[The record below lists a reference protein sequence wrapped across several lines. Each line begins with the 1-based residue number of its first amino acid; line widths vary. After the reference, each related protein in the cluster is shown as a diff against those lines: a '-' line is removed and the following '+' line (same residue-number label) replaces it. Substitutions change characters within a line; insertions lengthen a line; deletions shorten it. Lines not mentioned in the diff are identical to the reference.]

1 MTALETWLRV
11 AVALPFGLAVGSFVT
26 VLVHRVPAGES
37 VVRPRSRCPSC
48 GSPIRARDNVPV
60 VSWALLRGRCRACG
74 ARISVA
80 YPLLELATGALFVG
94 AALRHPD
101 PWRAVLLAPFLAV
114 LLALSVIDARTK
126 KLPNRIV
133 YPSVLVAAGYVVLA
147 WALGAPVDPVRAAI
161 GSAAYGGGLLV
172 VALISPR
179 GMGMG
184 DVKLAGLIGL
194 VLGAL
199 GLRYVAVAAGL
210 GILFGGVGALVAL
223 LAGASRKQALP
234 FGPFMAAGA
243 AAAVFLAP
251 QVADLYLRLL
261 SP

>member
-11 AVALPFGLAVGSFVT
+11 AVALPLGLAVGSFLT
-26 VLVHRVPAGES
+26 VVVHRVPAGGS

-48 GSPIRARDNVPV
+48 GEPIRARDNVPV
-60 VSWALLRGRCRACG
+60 LSWLLLRGRCRSCG
-74 ARISVA
+74 ARIPVA
-80 YPLLELATGALFVG
+80 YPLLELATGGLFVG

-101 PWRAVLLAPFLAV
+101 PWRAALLAPFLAV

-126 KLPNRIV
+126 RLPNRIV
-133 YPSVLVAAGYVVLA
+133 YPSLVVGAGYLLLA
-147 WALGAPVDPVRAAI
+147 WVAGGPVDLVRA
-161 GSAAYGGGLLV
+161 GLGLLAYGGGLLI

-184 DVKLAGLIGL
+184 DVKLAALIGL

-210 GILFGGVGALVAL
+210 GILFGGVGAVAAL
-223 LAGASRKQALP
+223 LAGASREQAVP
-234 FGPFMAAGA
+234 FGPFLAAGA
-243 AAAVFLAP
+243 AVAVFVAP
-251 QVADLYLRLL
+251 ELADLYLRLL
-261 SP
+261 TP